1 MLDLRSKH
9 PLHLH
14 GEGIPAHLIPLRRAA
29 REEWLRGECWQPNC
43 QQMRRKEWR
52 DWVQRAQGI
61 LARRERVPEKEPRET
76 RSVKLPRVLLPNSS
90 RGIWCIGRILTRIRR
105 HYSIS
110 MCRPAPRRDA

>member
-14 GEGIPAHLIPLRRAA
+14 GEGIPAHLIPRRRAA

-52 DWVQRAQGI
+52 DWVQRARGI
-61 LARRERVPEKEPRET
+61 FARRDRVPEKEPPET
-76 RSVKLPRVLLPNSS
+76 RGVGLPRGLFPDSS
-90 RGIWCIGRILTRIRR
+90 PWILCIRPILTRAP
-105 HYSIS
+105 
-110 MCRPAPRRDA
+110 PAQF